1 MIPWKL
7 LDRAPVPG
15 DGGELTLFI
24 RDQEYS
30 IRVGAIELMNSR
42 VYSREDALS
51 KLGCERIRDR
61 KKARVLIGGLGMG
74 FALATALD
82 NLNADAEV
90 VIAELVPGVFEW
102 NRSVFGHLA
111 GHPLR
116 DRRVTTREMD
126 VARVIR
132 EDRARFDAILLDID
146 NGPDG
151 LTRRSNGWIYSNA
164 GIASCYAAL
173 RPTGV
178 LGIWSA
184 GPDRAFV
191 KRLHRGASV
200 DEIEVGSRSKHRGAR
215 HTLWFA
221 TPPSS
226 APQQAGTRGVA
237 GKRTRV

>member
-7 LDRAPVPG
+7 LDRAQVPG
-15 DGGELTLFI
+15 DGGELTLYV

-30 IRVGAIELMNSR
+30 IRVAQVELMNSR
-42 VYSREDALS
+42 VYAREDALS
-51 KLGCERIRDR
+51 KLGCERIRGR

-82 NLNADAEV
+82 NVGPDASVEV
-90 VIAELVPGVFEW
+90 AELVPGVLEW
-102 NRSVFGHLA
+102 NREIVGHLA

-116 DRRVTTREMD
+116 DRRVITREMD

-132 EDRARFDAILLDID
+132 ESPAGFDAVLLDVD

-151 LTRRSNGWIYSNA
+151 LTRRSNGWLYSDA
-164 GIASCYAAL
+164 GIASCRAAL
-173 RPTGV
+173 RPSGV
-178 LGIWSA
+178 LGVWSA

-191 KRLHRGASV
+191 RRLHRANLSV
-200 DEIEVGSRSKHRGAR
+200 DEVEVGSRSKHRGAR

-221 TPPSS
+221 TLP
-226 APQQAGTRGVA
+226 RG
-237 GKRTRV
+237 

>member
-7 LDRAPVPG
+7 LDQVPVPG
-15 DGGELTLFI
+15 DGGELTLFV

-30 IRVGAIELMNSR
+30 IRVAQIELMNSR
-42 VYSREDALS
+42 VYAREDALS
-51 KLGCERIRDR
+51 KLGCERIRGR

-82 NLNADAEV
+82 HVDADAEV
-90 VIAELVPGVFEW
+90 VVAELVPGVFKW
-102 NRSVFGHLA
+102 NREIFGHLA

-116 DRRVTTREMD
+116 DRRVTAREMD

-132 EDRARFDAILLDID
+132 EGRVGFDAVLLDID

-151 LTRRSNGWIYSNA
+151 LTRRSNGWLYSDA
-164 GIASCYAAL
+164 GIASCRAAL
-173 RPTGV
+173 RPSGV

-191 KRLHRGASV
+191 RRLHRNNLSV
-200 DEIEVGSRSKHRGAR
+200 DEVEVGSRSKHRGAR
-215 HTLWFA
+215 HTLWLA
-221 TPPSS
+221 TPP
-226 APQQAGTRGVA
+226 R
-237 GKRTRV
+237 

>member
-7 LDRAPVPG
+7 LDRVPVPG
-15 DGGELTLFI
+15 DGGELTLFV

-30 IRVGAIELMNSR
+30 IRVAHIELMNSR

-82 NLNADAEV
+82 NVAADAQV
-90 VIAELVPGVFEW
+90 VVAELVPGVIRW
-102 NRSVFGHLA
+102 NREIFGHLA

-116 DRRVTTREMD
+116 DRRVQMREMD

-132 EDRARFDAILLDID
+132 EGRAGFDAVLLDVD

-151 LTRRSNGWIYSNA
+151 LTRRSNGWLYSDA
-164 GIASCYAAL
+164 GIASCRAAL
-173 RPTGV
+173 RPSGV

-191 KRLHRGASV
+191 RRLNRGNFSV
-200 DEIEVGSRSKHRGAR
+200 DEVEVGSRSKHRGAR

-221 TPPSS
+221 TPP
-226 APQQAGTRGVA
+226 R
-237 GKRTRV
+237 

>member
-7 LDRAPVPG
+7 LDQVPVPG
-15 DGGELTLFI
+15 DGGELTLFV

-30 IRVGAIELMNSR
+30 IRVAQIELMNSR
-42 VYSREDALS
+42 VYAREDALS
-51 KLGCERIRDR
+51 KLGCERIRGR

-82 NLNADAEV
+82 HVDADAEV
-90 VIAELVPGVFEW
+90 VVAELVPGVFKW
-102 NRSVFGHLA
+102 NREIFGHLA

-116 DRRVTTREMD
+116 DRRVTAREMD

-132 EDRARFDAILLDID
+132 EGRVGFDAVLLDID

-151 LTRRSNGWIYSNA
+151 LTRRSNGWLYSDA
-164 GIASCYAAL
+164 GIASCRAAL
-173 RPTGV
+173 RPSGV

-191 KRLHRGASV
+191 RRLQRNNLSV
-200 DEIEVGSRSKHRGAR
+200 DEVEVGSRSKHRGAR
-215 HTLWFA
+215 HTLWLA
-221 TPPSS
+221 TPP
-226 APQQAGTRGVA
+226 R
-237 GKRTRV
+237 

>member
-7 LDRAPVPG
+7 LDHVPVPG
-15 DGGELTLFI
+15 DGGELSLFV

-30 IRVGAIELMNSR
+30 IRVAQVELMNSR
-42 VYSREDALS
+42 VYAREDALS
-51 KLGCERIRDR
+51 KLGCERIRGR

-82 NLNADAEV
+82 NVGADAEV
-90 VIAELVPGVFEW
+90 VVAELVPGVFKW
-102 NRSVFGHLA
+102 NREIFGHLA

-116 DRRVTTREMD
+116 DRRVTSREMD

-132 EDRARFDAILLDID
+132 EGRVGFDAVLLDID

-151 LTRRSNGWIYSNA
+151 LTRRSNGWLYSDA
-164 GIASCYAAL
+164 GIASCRAAL
-173 RPTGV
+173 RPQGV

-191 KRLHRGASV
+191 RRLNRGHLSV
-200 DEIEVGSRSKHRGAR
+200 DEVEVGSRSKHRGAR

-221 TPPSS
+221 TLPR
-226 APQQAGTRGVA
+226 Q
-237 GKRTRV
+237 

>member
-7 LDRAPVPG
+7 LDQVPVPG
-15 DGGELTLFI
+15 DGGELTLFV

-30 IRVGAIELMNSR
+30 IRVAQVELMNSR
-42 VYSREDALS
+42 VYAREDALS

-82 NLNADAEV
+82 NVGADAEV
-90 VIAELVPGVFEW
+90 VVAELVPGVIRW
-102 NRSVFGHLA
+102 NREIFGHLA

-116 DRRVTTREMD
+116 DRRVTLREMD

-132 EDRARFDAILLDID
+132 EGRGGFDAVLLDVD

-151 LTRRSNGWIYSNA
+151 LTRRSNGWLYSDA
-164 GIASCYAAL
+164 GIASCRAAL
-173 RPTGV
+173 RPKGV

-184 GPDRAFV
+184 GPDRAFAR
-191 KRLHRGASV
+191 RLSRGQLAV
-200 DEIEVGSRSKHRGAR
+200 DEVEVGSRSKHKGAR

-221 TPPSS
+221 TLP
-226 APQQAGTRGVA
+226 R
-237 GKRTRV
+237 